1 MNFIYFFQQAI
12 QYLEKAHT
20 LRKEL
25 IGEISLACAQ
35 ALETLG
41 KIFLESSD
49 YKAAYLKF
57 QDCYY
62 IRKKI
67 LNNSK
72 HPDLIR
78 ISLLILHLQTTIK
91 EDVNLTANKKNQD
104 ILLSVNEQ
112 IMKSNLE
119 KSDSNLNCN
128 NTFHKTLFSEKKETS
143 LNKTHL
149 NDSISSKS
157 RAISKFGAQNKLNEV
172 NQLFS
177 PKKEEDSDEEEKVF
191 LSKNK
196 NEKNQKNEKKKNNFI
211 FDLKV
216 DKDFLAS
223 LSTDQLMKL
232 AALKTLIK
240 ENQTKMKEKYDPNA
254 DIMNSDFIRSLN
266 GVQYGIFVQNVKN
279 DIEEFIENR
288 SKEIFDNCSS

>member
-1 MNFIYFFQQAI
+1 M
-12 QYLEKAHT
+12 
-20 LRKEL
+20 
-25 IGEISLACAQ
+25 
-35 ALETLG
+35 
-41 KIFLESSD
+41 ESSD

-91 EDVNLTANKKNQD
+91 EDVNLTANKKNQE

-112 IMKSNLE
+112 IIKTNLE
-119 KSDSNLNCN
+119 KSDSNFNYN
-128 NTFHKTLFSEKKETS
+128 NTYNNTLLSDKKEAP
-143 LNKTHL
+143 LNKNLL
-149 NDSISSKS
+149 NDSSNKP
-157 RAISKFGAQNKLNEV
+157 RAISKFGAQNKLNEA
-172 NQLFS
+172 NQSPS
-177 PKKEEDSDEEEKVF
+177 PKKEEDSGEEEKVF
-191 LSKNK
+191 LTKPKIEKPKK
-196 NEKNQKNEKKKNNFI
+196 NENKIYNFT

-240 ENQTKMKEKYDPNA
+240 ENLNKMREKYNPNT

-266 GVQYGIFVQNVKN
+266 GVQYSIFAQNVKN
-279 DIEEFIENR
+279 DIEEFIQNR
-288 SKEIFDNCSS
+288 NNEMFDNYS